1 MNDELRAL
9 IPSKGLI
16 FSTLL
21 VLAGIL
27 WFVISPGEKRSSNP
41 FNTNYDAALNN
52 SGPKLR
58 RVHKIEVVTERVDQN
73 GVTHQT
79 VH

>member
-1 MNDELRAL
+1 MDEDLRAL

-16 FSTLL
+16 FGFVVTLAAIGL
-21 VLAGIL
+21 VVA
-27 WFVISPGEKRSSNP
+27 WPEDNRSANP
-41 FNTNYDAALNN
+41 FSKNYDPALNN

-58 RVHKIEVVTERVDQN
+58 KSYKVEVVTERVDAN